1 MNNTEGGGGL
11 LPHFENRA
19 ADYYAFDWV
28 GPQTW
33 AQHLHYQLEMVYV
46 EKGMLDVTIDFQTW
60 HLRAGDLAII
70 FPYCVHGYHID
81 PDCAPDNHVLG
92 IMALPPMAGEF
103 EERLPVQLPQSPVL
117 TGDQLNEE
125 IIQAWYRL
133 FIEREHYRPMIAKFY
148 LQLLLAL
155 LWPLLDVVTVN
166 ERSADDAYRAVRYVI
181 EHYREPLQARMVSEA
196 LGISPSRLARL
207 FSSQLITKGERHL
220 LDHSRVYDRVRRTIL
235 AEGPQ
240 RGQIRDDVT
249 VNELSKLYALLERG
263 LMYDWCICNGDYSL
277 KSYAERTMPMLL
289 AAFQKK

>member
-155 LWPLLDVVTVN
+155 LWPLMEVS
-166 ERSADDAYRAVRYVI
+166 SASKQQRDDTAHRAIRYVV
-181 EHYREPLQARMVSEA
+181 EHYRQPLQAKEVARE
-196 LGISPSRLARL
+196 LEISPSHLARI
-207 FSSQLITKGERHL
+207 FSTRLHMGFNEYVNRLRVQAAQDLLQSTSRPVTEIMLDTGFESQSTFNRAFREIYGV
-220 LDHSRVYDRVRRTIL
+220 SPRVYRQQL
-235 AEGPQ
+235 EA
-240 RGQIRDDVT
+240 
-249 VNELSKLYALLERG
+249 SK
-263 LMYDWCICNGDYSL
+263 
-277 KSYAERTMPMLL
+277 P
-289 AAFQKK
+289 